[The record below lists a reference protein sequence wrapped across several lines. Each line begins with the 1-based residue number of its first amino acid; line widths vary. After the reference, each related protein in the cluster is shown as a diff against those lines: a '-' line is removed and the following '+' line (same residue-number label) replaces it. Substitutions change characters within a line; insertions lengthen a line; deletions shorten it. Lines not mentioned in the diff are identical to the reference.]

1 MKNWIGSL
9 IISMVQTTA
18 TYGAPALFKDA
29 VLTID
34 ESIAVVDGEAHL
46 YRNIRLA
53 ITPTGDFQVVDGEVS
68 RLVEVNELAVAVFF
82 TEPAEVELDVK
93 GFKSMPCVDVKAS
106 VVRKDDVYYV
116 AVSET
121 GPDPLV
127 LCAQVMTPFELTMP
141 LDVTGLSLGNYRV
154 VVNDQ
159 EIDFDLE

>member
-34 ESIAVVDGEAHL
+34 
-46 YRNIRLA
+46 
-53 ITPTGDFQVVDGEVS
+53 
-68 RLVEVNELAVAVFF
+68 LVKDANLKFPRF
-82 TEPAEVELDVK
+82 TTAGPVTRHLDVK
-93 GFKSMPCVDVKAS
+93 GYEV
-106 VVRKDDVYYV
+106 
-116 AVSET
+116 T
-121 GPDPLV
+121 TGIGPDPLV